1 MTDTAT
7 KAGSNV
13 RRWLRICLRLAAIL
27 LLATF
32 VGWTL
37 NRIEISLNRSAN
49 PAGFGRGVIQGAL
62 MPMSLP
68 NLLVGND
75 VIIYSTRNTGRY
87 YKLGYTMGVNICG
100 AFFFGLFFRRV
111 SRWRRRTRLTSG
123 TDGQDSP

>member
-1 MTDTAT
+1 MRDTAT

-37 NRIEISLNRSAN
+37 NRIEISFNRSAN